1 MAWEIKGENSMTY
14 VEGFVVPVPTAN
26 REAYREHAAG
36 AAPLFQEFGV
46 ERMVEA
52 WGDDVPDGK
61 VNDFKTAVK
70 ATPDETIVFS
80 WFEYHSK
87 EARDAA
93 NARMFGDPRMKE
105 MGATM
110 PFEGKRMI
118 IGGFQ
123 VFVDEGPGGEMGYA
137 DGYLLA
143 VPEANR
149 EAYLALA
156 AKMAPFFV
164 ECGALRVVEAWAD
177 DVPEGKVTDYRRAV
191 IAQPDE
197 TVVFSFVEWPSREIR
212 NEGWK
217 KMMETTGGES
227 PDDMPFDGAR
237 MIYGGFM
244 PIVDIRRR
252 AQSAGRKVA

>member
-1 MAWEIKGENSMTY
+1 MRYI
-14 VEGFVVPVPTAN
+14 EGFVGAVPTAN
-26 REAYREHAAG
+26 REIYRQHALSG
-36 AAPLFQEFGV
+36 APLFTEYGAA
-46 ERMVEA
+46 RLVEA

-61 VNDFKTAVK
+61 INDFKTAVQ
-70 ATPDETIVFS
+70 AEPEETVVFS
-80 WFEYHSK
+80 WFEYPSK
-87 EARDAA
+87 DIRDAA
-93 NARMFGDPRMKE
+93 TSRMFADPRMKE
-105 MGATM
+105 LGATM
-110 PFEGKRMI
+110 PFDGKRMI

-123 VFVDEGPGGEMGYA
+123 VFVDEGPGGDMGYA
-137 DGYLLA
+137 DGYLVA

-191 IAQPDE
+191 IAKPDE

-217 KMMETTGGES
+217 KMMETTSGES
-227 PDDMPFDGAR
+227 AEEMPFDGAR

-244 PIVDIRRR
+244 PILDI
-252 AQSAGRKVA
+252 ASGTQAAGRKVA